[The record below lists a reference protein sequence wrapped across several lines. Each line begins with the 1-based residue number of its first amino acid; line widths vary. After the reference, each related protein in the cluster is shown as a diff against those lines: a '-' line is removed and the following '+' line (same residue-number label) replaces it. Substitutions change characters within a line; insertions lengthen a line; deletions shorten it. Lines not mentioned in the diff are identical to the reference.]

1 MTTQENIQEL
11 FTKHGSI
18 VNFKWINK
26 EGNKMALLE
35 MSSIEESVLSALIAQ
50 FNSRHDPSV
59 FLTSNSPYS
68 FKNISLLAD

>member
-35 MSSIEESVLSALIAQ
+35 MSSIEESVLALIV
-50 FNSRHDPSV
+50 S
-59 FLTSNSPYS
+59 S
-68 FKNISLLAD
+68 FFFSY